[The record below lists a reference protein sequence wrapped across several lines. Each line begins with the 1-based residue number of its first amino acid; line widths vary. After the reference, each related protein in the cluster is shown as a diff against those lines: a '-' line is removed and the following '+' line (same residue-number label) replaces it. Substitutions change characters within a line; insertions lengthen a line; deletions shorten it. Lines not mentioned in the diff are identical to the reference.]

1 MPDGPKTRRLS
12 QSSIDIM
19 TQQAARTSWA
29 YPKVDR
35 RRKPRWQTD
44 LPARLLVR
52 AMAGDCRVRDI
63 SQGGARVVTDVAV
76 EEDEIIVLELDDIDP
91 LAARVV
97 HLSDGTVGLM
107 FLYDSDQR
115 QQVVDWI
122 TPKLNG

>member
-1 MPDGPKTRRLS
+1 
-12 QSSIDIM
+12 M

-35 RRKPRWQTD
+35 RCKPRWQTD
-44 LPARLLVR
+44 LPARLFVR
-52 AMAGDCRVRDI
+52 SAASDCRVRDI
-63 SQGGARVVTDVAV
+63 SQGGARVVTGTDVD
-76 EEDEIIVLELDDIDP
+76 EDEIIVLELDEIDP

-122 TPKLNG
+122 SPKLTR